1 MKKLLLV
8 LMVVAL
14 ASFLFVGCLP
24 TTPPAEGE
32 GEGEG
37 EVGICPTVA
46 VTSQVDV
53 GGKTYIKGGT
63 QTITVTFAVPT
74 EPVSVWIP
82 AECTEKGAPEGV
94 PDGAYEIVLYPNA
107 DKTVYTGEF
116 NFSGVECCE
125 FYIYVLTCDTCAPCK
140 YPYIVDG
147 VGPYATVEICIDEC
161 VCEGCELSFTSTL
174 TTDPCDPDVL
184 DCGDD
189 CSGVASWSIDLYDAD
204 PFDECCDV
212 PCETPIASDSGV
224 CPIDF
229 TTACLGTPDVEILWV
244 VVTLV
249 DNVGNETKMEAMI
262 EFNPD
267 TCDEIIITEIWPD
280 ERECVDTPDF
290 VCCDDSDVNCTVVV
304 E

>member
-8 LMVVAL
+8 LLVVTL

-37 EVGICPTVA
+37 EAEICPTVA
-46 VTSQVDV
+46 ITSQVDV
-53 GGKTYIKGGT
+53 GGKTYIKAGT

-82 AECTEKGAPEGV
+82 ESCSEKGAPDGV
-94 PDGAYEIVLYPNA
+94 PEGAEEIVLYPNA

-116 NFSGVECCE
+116 NFDGGVECCE
-125 FYIYVLTCDTCAPCK
+125 FYIYVVTCDACAPCK

-161 VCEGCELSFTSTL
+161 DCEGCELSFTSTT

-184 DCGDD
+184 DCDDD
-189 CSGVASWSIDLYDAD
+189 CSGFASWSIDIYDAD
-204 PFDECCDV
+204 PFDECCEV

-229 TTACLGTPDVEILWV
+229 TTACLGDPASETLYA

-249 DNVGNETKMEAMI
+249 DNVGNTTLMEAMLT
-262 EFNPD
+262 FNPD
-267 TCDEIIITEIWPD
+267 TCDTIDLVEIWPD

-290 VCCDDSDVNCTVVV
+290 VLCDDLLES
-304 E
+304 

>member
-8 LMVVAL
+8 LLVVAL

-24 TTPPAEGE
+24 TTPTEGE

-37 EVGICPTVA
+37 EPGICPTVE
-46 VTSQVDV
+46 VTSQVAV
-53 GGKTYIKGGT
+53 GGKTYIKTGV

-82 AECTEKGAPEGV
+82 YYCTELKGT
-94 PDGAYEIVLYPNA
+94 PDGIPEYAHEIVLRPDA
-107 DKTVYTGEF
+107 DKKVYTGEF
-116 NFSGVECCE
+116 DFGEVDCCE
-125 FYIYVLTCDTCAPCK
+125 LYIYVITCDTCAPCK
-140 YPYIVDG
+140 YPYIIDG
-147 VGPYATVEICIDEC
+147 VGPYATVEICIDDC
-161 VCEGCELSFTSTL
+161 VCEGCELSFTST
-174 TTDPCDPDVL
+174 TTEDPCDPDVL
-184 DCGDD
+184 DCDDD
-189 CSGVASWSIDLYDAD
+189 CSGFASWSIDIYDAD

-262 EFNPD
+262 EFYPD
-267 TCDEIIITEIWPD
+267 TCDAIVLTEIAPD
-280 ERECVDTPDF
+280 DCVDTPDF
-290 VCCDDSDVNCTVVV
+290 VLCDDLLS
-304 E
+304 